1 MNIPI
6 LSLITNLLSKKA
18 DRLVGQIIPVYRMD
32 GLTPEGTLPCDGSQ
46 YSRNNYNNLWNEYL
60 VGTKTKYYAW
70 QTEDEGL
77 TIWTLSEEPVVESPD
92 PMQGPLLG
100 NAKAADSHYI
110 ISNVSDL
117 GNGQITVKNIPDLE
131 DPSTYTLHTCIRK
144 PILDERNHLLPTCT
158 PEEYDAFINM
168 YGQCSYWMV
177 DKDNGYFRTPK
188 IKDGTFLQQAMSGAE
203 IGKIYNAGLPNITG
217 ELAIDYS
224 HAQSLNNYNN
234 YITATGA
241 LQKTAITR
249 AFYYS
254 NSYSASNFNGLVSVD
269 IDASRSSA
277 LYGASTTVQPVAIAV
292 RYFVT
297 I

>member
-6 LSLITNLLSKKA
+6 LSLITNLLNKKA

-32 GLTPEGTLPCDGSQ
+32 GLTPNGTLPCDGSQ
-46 YSRNNYNNLWNEYL
+46 YSRNNYINLWNEYL
-60 VGTKTKYYAW
+60 VGTKNKYYAW

-110 ISNVSDL
+110 ISNISDL

-131 DPSTYTLHTCIRK
+131 DPSTYTLHACIRK

-158 PEEYDAFINM
+158 PEEYDAFINT

-203 IGKIYNAGLPNITG
+203 IGKMYDAGLPNITG

-224 HAQSLNNYNN
+224 HAQSLSNYNN
-234 YITATGA
+234 AITAAGA
-241 LQKTAITR
+241 LQKTAVTR
-249 AFYYS
+249 TFYRPS
-254 NSYSASNFNGLVSVD
+254 SYSTSNISGLVSVD
-269 IDASRSSA
+269 IDASRSST

>member
-6 LSLITNLLSKKA
+6 LSLMTNLLNKKA
-18 DRLVGQIIPVYRMD
+18 NKLVGQIIPVYRMD
-32 GLTPEGTLPCDGSQ
+32 GLTPEGTLPCDGSL
-46 YSRNNYNNLWNEYL
+46 YSRNDYINLWNEYL

-70 QTEDEGL
+70 QTDDQSL
-77 TIWTLSEEPVVESPD
+77 TVWTLSEEPVVESPE

-100 NAKAADSHYI
+100 NAKAEDSHYV
-110 ISNVSDL
+110 ISSISDL
-117 GNGQITVKNIPDLE
+117 DNDQITIKNIPDLE
-131 DPSTYTLHTCIRK
+131 DPSTYTLHVCIRNHS
-144 PILDERNHLLPTCT
+144 LDERNHLLPTCT
-158 PEEYDAFINM
+158 PEEYNAFINT

-177 DKDNGYFRTPK
+177 DTGSGQFRTPK

-249 AFYYS
+249 TFYYL
-254 NSYSASNFNGLVSVD
+254 NSHSASNFNGLVSVD